1 MLNLPARNPCSHTSS
16 PRPPPLPPPRSCPL
30 ALYQMKPEVTEAA
43 IAMNGQAGGA
53 EAAQGLQV
61 VANACINR

>member
-1 MLNLPARNPCSHTSS
+1 M
-16 PRPPPLPPPRSCPL
+16 PPPRSCPL
-30 ALYQMKPEVTEAA
+30 ALRQLKHEVTEAA
-43 IAMNGQAGGA
+43 IAMNGQAGGP